1 MSFST
6 KRLGSHDI
14 DLMHGMLDCFS
25 DVFAEPENYS
35 TDRPDTAYLRSL
47 LADPTFIAMVAV
59 DDDKVVGALSAYELK
74 KYEQARSE
82 IFIYDL
88 AVRETYRRQGIA
100 TALIEN
106 LKPIALERGAWV
118 IIVQA
123 DYGDDPAINLYT
135 KLGKREEILHFD
147 IRVDQTS

>member
-74 KYEQARSE
+74 KYEQA
-82 IFIYDL
+82 
-88 AVRETYRRQGIA
+88 VRETYRRQGIA